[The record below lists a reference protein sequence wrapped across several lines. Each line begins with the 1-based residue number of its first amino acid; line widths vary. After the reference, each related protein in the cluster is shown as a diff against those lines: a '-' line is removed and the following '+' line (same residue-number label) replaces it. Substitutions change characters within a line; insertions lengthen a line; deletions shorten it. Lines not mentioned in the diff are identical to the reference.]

1 MVELTGAG
9 LTPTDRSILDYQRR
23 EAKPRGPDAR
33 FGPVSIRARM
43 LALILGSFVALTLA
57 VALLLQLPP
66 WLFFGGTSVILALAA
81 LLLPGHLRR
90 ERAARRLNHCA
101 ACGYDL
107 RHSAERC
114 PECGADLPEEL
125 ARRRRVAAELR
136 ARREGASGRVDIPP
150 APPLAS
156 PAPDPS
162 AATETSP
169 EESPA

>member
-1 MVELTGAG
+1 MVGLTGAS
-9 LTPTDRSILDYQRR
+9 LRPTDRSILDYQRR
-23 EAKPRGPDAR
+23 QPKPRCSDAR

-43 LALILGSFVALTLA
+43 LALILSSFAALTLA

-66 WLFFGGTSVILALAA
+66 WLFFGGTGVILALAA

-125 ARRRRVAAELR
+125 TRRRRVAAGLR
-136 ARREGASGRVDIPP
+136 ARRAVGSGGVDIRP

-156 PAPDPS
+156 PAPNPS
-162 AATETSP
+162 ASTETSP